1 MKTDDQTGAAAFG
14 KTLYIKNTH
23 SSRSRLSGDHRIIG
37 GDDMNKNVI
46 GLALILFGIL
56 LSMGMIVDLAFLW
69 IAGLA
74 VGLAGLLIILINEGK
89 NNKS

>member
-1 MKTDDQTGAAAFG
+1 
-14 KTLYIKNTH
+14 
-23 SSRSRLSGDHRIIG
+23 
-37 GDDMNKNVI
+37 MNKNVI